1 MYSKD
6 HEARSTVGIQ
16 MIGELLAQG
25 IRLFSGV
32 QARWIGCRPEISQ
45 RVYFANHTSNLD
57 FLVLWSVLP
66 RKVRRTVHP
75 VAASDYWR
83 KGPIRFF
90 LADSVF
96 RGILIER
103 EKVTRSNNPLAQLV
117 AVLKAGESLII
128 FPEGGR
134 TIDTTMRPF
143 KSGLYHLG
151 RAMPSVELV
160 PVYIDNA
167 SRILPKGEFLPIPLL
182 CSVNIGAPI
191 HVGAAESKEAFLDR
205 ARAAVEDCSHT

>member
-1 MYSKD
+1 
-6 HEARSTVGIQ
+6 
-16 MIGELLAQG
+16 MIAQLLATSVQ
-25 IRLFSGV
+25 LFSGV
-32 QARWIGCRPEISQ
+32 QARWIGCRPDNTQ

-57 FLVLWSVLP
+57 FLILWSILP
-66 RKVRRTVHP
+66 REARQAAHP

-83 KGPIRFF
+83 KGRLRFF
-90 LADSVF
+90 LANSVF
-96 RGILIER
+96 RGVLIER
-103 EKVTRSNNPLAQLV
+103 EKVTCTNNPLPQLL

-134 TIDTTMRPF
+134 TTDPEMRPF

-151 RAMPSVELV
+151 RAVPEVDLV

-167 SRILPKGEFLPIPLL
+167 NRVLPKGEFLPIPLL

-191 HVGAAESKEAFLDR
+191 LVLPAESKEAFLIR
-205 ARAAVEDCSHT
+205 ARAAVENCSRA

>member
-1 MYSKD
+1 
-6 HEARSTVGIQ
+6 
-16 MIGELLAQG
+16 MIAEMVAQG

-32 QARWIGCRPEISQ
+32 QARWIGCQPDTSQ

-57 FLVLWSVLP
+57 FLVLWSILP
-66 RKVRRTVHP
+66 REVRRTVRP

-83 KGPIRFF
+83 KGPIRLFI
-90 LADSVF
+90 ADSVF

-103 EKVTRSNNPLAQLV
+103 EKVTRSNNPLVQLV
-117 AVLKAGESLII
+117 AVLKTGDSLII

-134 TIDTTMRPF
+134 TTGPTMRPF
-143 KSGLYHLG
+143 KSGLYHLA

-167 SRILPKGEFLPIPLL
+167 SRILPKGEFLPIPLI

-191 HVGAAESKEAFLDR
+191 HVRPAESKEAFLSR
-205 ARAAVEDCSHT
+205 ARGAVEGCSHT

>member
-1 MYSKD
+1 MIA
-6 HEARSTVGIQ
+6 EILAR
-16 MIGELLAQG
+16 G

-32 QARWIGCRPEISQ
+32 QARWIGCRPDTSQ

-57 FLVLWSVLP
+57 FLVLWSILP
-66 RKVRRTVHP
+66 REVRRTVRP
-75 VAASDYWR
+75 VAAGDYWR
-83 KGPIRFF
+83 KGPIRLF
-90 LADSVF
+90 LANSVF

-103 EKVTRSNNPLAQLV
+103 EKVTRSNNPLVQLV
-117 AVLKAGESLII
+117 AILKAGESLII

-134 TIDTTMRPF
+134 TTDAAMRPF

-151 RAMPSVELV
+151 RAMPAVDLV

-191 HVGAAESKEAFLDR
+191 HVRPAETKVAFLIR
-205 ARAAVEDCSHT
+205 ARDAVEDCSRT